1 MEAHLGKSGAHL
13 ILRIKRKDDLGVMKI
28 RTFVAGYVLA
38 LALLVF
44 AQHQSEAA
52 PGGGFRAV
60 VDLTHTISGQAP
72 TYELAEKDAYQ
83 ARTIATI
90 EKGHYLARQIS
101 LPEHFGTHIDAPAH
115 FARGLWTVDQIP
127 PERLIAPMVVLDV
140 SGNAEHNPD
149 YQISVDDIARWEQ
162 ANGQIP
168 LGAVV
173 LARSGWN
180 SRWDS
185 AKSYRNADSKGIMHF
200 PGYSRDA
207 AQFLVEGRNVFGLG
221 IDTLSVDYGPS
232 QDFAVH
238 RYTLAHSLYHL
249 ENVANLDR
257 VPVSGATVVVAPV
270 KLEGGSGG
278 PVRILALL
286 K

>member
-1 MEAHLGKSGAHL
+1 
-13 ILRIKRKDDLGVMKI
+13 MKI

-44 AQHQSEAA
+44 AQHHTQASPA
-52 PGGGFRAV
+52 GGFRAV
-60 VDLTHTISGQAP
+60 VDLTHTINERVP
-72 TYELAEKDAYQ
+72 TFEPAQKDAYQ
-83 ARTIATI
+83 AETIATI
-90 EKGHYLARQIS
+90 EKDHYFARKIS

-115 FARGLWTVDQIP
+115 FSRGLWTVDQIP

-140 SGNAEHNPD
+140 SANTKNHPD

-173 LARSGWN
+173 MVHTGWD

-185 AKSYRNADSKGIMHF
+185 PNRYRNADAKGIMHF

-207 AQFLVEGRNVFGLG
+207 AQFLVEGRNVLGLG

-232 QDFAVH
+232 QDFDVH
-238 RYTLAHSLYHL
+238 HYALAHSLYHL

-257 VPVSGATVVVAPV
+257 VPVSGVTVVVAPA

-278 PVRILALL
+278 PVRILALV